1 MNYLVS
7 KRKRYSRI
15 IHNNLQRKTLH
26 KRNCKPER
34 NIQVAKKAAANGHF
48 DKKKTLGFG
57 YGGRNNLPA
66 RGQNRKRSKSFFP
79 ESDATTKSATANLP
93 TLQHLLLPTTCTK
106 QGEKTLKGTF
116 ELPKAI
122 RKCK

>member
-48 DKKKTLGFG
+48 DKKNIGVRIWGEKQL
-57 YGGRNNLPA
+57 A
-66 RGQNRKRSKSFFP
+66 SKRSK
-79 ESDATTKSATANLP
+79 
-93 TLQHLLLPTTCTK
+93 
-106 QGEKTLKGTF
+106 
-116 ELPKAI
+116 
-122 RKCK
+122 